1 MYWEIRVAGWLW
13 VAGLLLTLC
22 LGLYQYQEPYKI
34 VWQPVTAGTIL
45 FVLVALLAVP
55 VRSGRFNAPSFLSA
69 FGIAL
74 VMACVS
80 LMFGEGK
87 VASVIVIAGLGIAL
101 VFAFVDDKRHWQSC
115 RFFSGLA
122 RGEWWR

>member
-13 VAGLLLTLC
+13 VAGLVLTIC
-22 LGLYQYQEPYKI
+22 LGLNQDPPK
-34 VWQPVTAGTIL
+34 VAWQPVTGGTVL
-45 FVLVALLAVP
+45 LALVALLSSP

-74 VMACVS
+74 VMACAS